1 MAGGTHFRLCVSEK
15 GPLHELGAS
24 GVANSSPSSGEC
36 LCVCGSSR
44 VIECT

>member
-24 GVANSSPSSGEC
+24 GVTNSPSSSGEG
-36 LCVCGSSR
+36 LCVC
-44 VIECT
+44 VWQ